1 MMDMDELFDHLN
13 EVGLKPV
20 YIDEDTGWLLEQIDD
35 AQLREEI
42 DMDSFGDKIR

>member
-1 MMDMDELFDHLN
+1 MIDMDELFELLN

-35 AQLREEI
+35 AQLRE
-42 DMDSFGDKIR
+42 GIREYERDQE

>member
-1 MMDMDELFDHLN
+1 MIDMDELFEHLN

-35 AQLREEI
+35 AHLRA
-42 DMDSFGDKIR
+42 GIREYERDQE

>member
-1 MMDMDELFDHLN
+1 MMDMDELFEHLN

-35 AQLREEI
+35 AQLREGMRAYE
-42 DMDSFGDKIR
+42 GDQE